1 MFRNNLFGVMC
12 IRISIVVAKVRAQVR
27 NDPKEQDVLG
37 QLLFSAGKV
46 LFVIVR
52 DDLSLF
58 CFSILHPG
66 LVVFFCRHTLE
77 CTDRHRPGGAGLYT
91 GLMANDA

>member
-58 CFSILHPG
+58 CFSLLPPG
-66 LVVFFCRHTLE
+66 LVVFF
-77 CTDRHRPGGAGLYT
+77 
-91 GLMANDA
+91 